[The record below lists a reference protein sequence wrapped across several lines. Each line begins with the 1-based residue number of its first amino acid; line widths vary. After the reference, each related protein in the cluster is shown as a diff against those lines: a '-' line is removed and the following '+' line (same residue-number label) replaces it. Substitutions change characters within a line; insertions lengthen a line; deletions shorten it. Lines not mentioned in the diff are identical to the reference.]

1 MMSMKSAN
9 NELDKHYVH
18 FVGIDIAKK
27 SFVLAT
33 SLSPKTKNYDNT
45 AQGIDQA
52 ICFIKDEQTQCDNGK
67 TLVVLESTGGL
78 EVPLAKAL
86 CLAGIC
92 VMIANPRQTH
102 QFAKS
107 QSLTKT
113 DNKDAKMLAF
123 YAKMMAQ
130 RDDLATLLYCPPSQ
144 SQELLTALINR
155 RNQFVQ
161 MCTAEKNR
169 LEQSHHSQVGSI
181 QAHIA
186 YLTEQIHELDK
197 QIKTHL
203 DDDNHPDLKQ
213 TSSVIQSIKGIG
225 QTTTATLLAMLP
237 ELGTISHKQL
247 ASLVGVA
254 PHPKQSGETKFKGLC
269 QAGRPEVRKALYM
282 ATLVAT
288 RFDEKIKTFYQR
300 LRANGKP
307 FKVAIV
313 ACMHKLLTILNAR
326 VRDELTANTN
336 LVVAN

>member
-1 MMSMKSAN
+1 MMS
-9 NELDKHYVH
+9 YVNFGGSYTH
-18 FVGIDIAKK
+18 FVGIDVAKK

-33 SLSPKTKNYDNT
+33 SSLPKTKSYDNT
-45 AQGIDQA
+45 VQGIDEA
-52 ICFIKDEQTQCDNGK
+52 ICFINEQQMHCTNGK

-86 CLAGIC
+86 CLAGID
-92 VMIANPRQTH
+92 VIVANPRQTH

-113 DNKDAKMLAF
+113 DNKDAKMLSF

-130 RDDLATLLYCPPSQ
+130 RDDLTTLLCHPPSQ
-144 SQELLTALINR
+144 SQALLMALVNR
-155 RNQFVQ
+155 RSQFVEMRSAKQ
-161 MCTAEKNR
+161 NR
-169 LEQSHHSQVGSI
+169 LEQSHFSQVDSI

-186 YLTEQIHELDK
+186 YLTEQIDALNK

-203 DDDNHPDLKQ
+203 DDDNDPNLKQ
-213 TSSVIQSIKGIG
+213 KSNIIQSVKGVG

-269 QAGRPEVRKALYM
+269 QAGRPEVRKTLYM
-282 ATLVAT
+282 ATLVAI
-288 RFDEKIKTFYQR
+288 RFDERIKTFYQR
-300 LRANGKP
+300 LRANGKL

-313 ACMHKLLTILNAR
+313 ACMRKLLTILNAM
-326 VRDELTANTN
+326 VRDELKANTN
-336 LVVAN
+336 LVIAN

>member
-1 MMSMKSAN
+1 M
-9 NELDKHYVH
+9 
-18 FVGIDIAKK
+18 
-27 SFVLAT
+27 
-33 SLSPKTKNYDNT
+33 
-45 AQGIDQA
+45 
-52 ICFIKDEQTQCDNGK
+52 
-67 TLVVLESTGGL
+67 VLESTGGL
-78 EVPLAKAL
+78 EGPLAKAL

-203 DDDNHPDLKQ
+203 DDHHPDLKQ
-213 TSSVIQSIKGIG
+213 KGSVIQSIKGIG

-269 QAGRPEVRKALYM
+269 QAGRAEVRKALYM

-313 ACMHKLLTILNAR
+313 ACMRKLLTILNAM
-326 VRDELTANTN
+326 VRDELQKQVT
-336 LVVAN
+336 VH